1 MRGWDQGLLGMCVGE
16 VRKLTIPANLAYGDV
31 GALPDIKGGAT
42 LVFEV
47 ELLEILPPG
56 IEYDDDDNEY
66 YGTIGDDK
74 LREQMS
80 LNRALNTNDNV
91 ARHHAERSS
100 NDEVL
105 SEL

>member
-31 GALPDIKGGAT
+31 GALPDIEGGAT

-47 ELLEILPPG
+47 ELLEILTPG

-66 YGTIGDDK
+66 YGNIGDDK
-74 LREQMS
+74 LREQLS
-80 LNRALNTNDNV
+80 LNRALIANANV
-91 ARHHAERSS
+91 AKHHVRSYDD
-100 NDEVL
+100 NDW